1 MYVGME
7 NLENEIKAFKSGN
20 YIESIKLLNP
30 LAEEENAEAQC
41 ILGNIYH
48 MGLGVN
54 IDGPKA
60 VHWYQQSARQG
71 YAIAS
76 NNLAGIYFMGECG
89 VAEDYEEAL
98 EWCQLGQKQG
108 FEDSK
113 YIENFIKA
121 KLNSDDIDH
130 IED

>member
-1 MYVGME
+1 MDIKM
-7 NLENEIKAFKSGN
+7 LEDGIEAFKRGS
-20 YIESIKLLNP
+20 YIESIELLNP
-30 LAEEENAEAQC
+30 LAEQGNAEAQC

-54 IDGPKA
+54 VDGSRA
-60 VHWYQQSARQG
+60 VQWYQQSAQQG

-98 EWCQLGQKQG
+98 KWSKLSQKQG

-113 YIENFIKA
+113 YIENLINA
-121 KLNSDDIDH
+121 RLNSGDSDH

>member
-1 MYVGME
+1 ME
-7 NLENEIKAFKSGN
+7 NLENGIEAFKNGN
-20 YIESIKLLNP
+20 YIESIKLLKP
-30 LAEEENAEAQC
+30 LAERGNAEAQC

-54 IDGPKA
+54 IDDPKA
-60 VHWYQQSARQG
+60 VQWYQQSARQG

-98 EWCQLGQKQG
+98 KWSQLSQKQG

-113 YIENFIKA
+113 YIENLIKA
-121 KLNSDDIDH
+121 KLNSSDSNH
-130 IED
+130 LEN

>member
-1 MYVGME
+1 MDIKI
-7 NLENEIKAFKSGN
+7 LENGIEAFKCGN
-20 YIESIKLLNP
+20 YIESIELLHP
-30 LAEEENAEAQC
+30 LAEQGNAEAQC

-54 IDGPKA
+54 VDETKA
-60 VHWYQQSARQG
+60 VEWYQLSAQNG

-76 NNLAGIYFMGECG
+76 NNLAGIYLVGQCD

-98 EWCQLGQKQG
+98 KWCQLSKRQG

-113 YIENFIKA
+113 YVEIYIKE
-121 KLNSDDIDH
+121 KLNSSNSDH
-130 IED
+130 LEDS